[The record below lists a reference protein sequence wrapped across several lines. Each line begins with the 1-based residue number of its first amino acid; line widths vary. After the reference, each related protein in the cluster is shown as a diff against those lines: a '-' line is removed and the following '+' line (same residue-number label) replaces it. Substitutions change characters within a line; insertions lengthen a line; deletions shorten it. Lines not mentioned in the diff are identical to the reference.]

1 MDESYAE
8 VGTWVILGRHKRSVR
23 GFGTYWDSRM
33 NQYVGRKTKIK
44 HVCAFDDKIVLCQVA
59 CDNGHFLWRAEDM
72 ILASDVP
79 LLTTEQKAKLGI
91 RGTRKHG

>member
-8 VGTWVILGRHKRSVR
+8 VGAWVILGRHKRYVQWV
-23 GFGTYWDSRM
+23 GTYWDSRM
-33 NQYVGRKTKIK
+33 DQYVGRKTKIK
-44 HVCAFDDKIVLCQVA
+44 HVCAFSDKIVLCSVA

-79 LLTTEQKAKLGI
+79 LLTEAEKTRRKI
-91 RGTRKHG
+91 R